1 MSDVP
6 GLPHASA
13 SRRYATH
20 TDGRYDGDV
29 ESSSTI
35 GGTPV
40 HPTHQHPHQTHHRR
54 PSSPTPHHTSTPHA
68 SLSPYGG
75 QRLPTPKASQAQLI
89 DDDSPPLYPHTAHA
103 TTATLA
109 ENAIIP
115 ADVPVA
121 VSKSLAQASKSQ
133 TSPLSAKSSN
143 ANLGPPKMYA
153 RPKELPIEDIKAFV
167 QRAIDGEG
175 EVDGVDRWW
184 KTNPAPEDKV
194 VRVYADG
201 IYDLFHFG

>member
-1 MSDVP
+1 MTQGSTRQCKPELYTLRTNSDP
-6 GLPHASA
+6 
-13 SRRYATH
+13 
-20 TDGRYDGDV
+20 RYDGDV

-40 HPTHQHPHQTHHRR
+40 HSTHPHQMHHRQ
-54 PSSPTPHHTSTPHA
+54 PSSPISHSNSTPHVRK
-68 SLSPYGG
+68 SVSPHGG
-75 QRLPTPKASQAQLI
+75 QRAPTPKPSRLQLLEDDMASLALH
-89 DDDSPPLYPHTAHA
+89 P
-103 TTATLA
+103 TTAELA
-109 ENAIIP
+109 EHSIIP

-121 VSKSLAQASKSQ
+121 VSNSLAQASKSQ
-133 TSPLSAKSSN
+133 TAPLSTKSSQSF
-143 ANLGPPKMYA
+143 GPPKMYS

-175 EVDGVDRWW
+175 SVDGVERWW
-184 KTNPAPEDKV
+184 KTNPAPEDQV